1 MVCRGCWIFQLSSN
15 RHEKVDTT
23 VAFPRGQDGSPL
35 ATMTH
40 SQQLRWESG
49 GIAELVNQPCLHF
62 SNTTE
67 TGPEAGHAVPRKGSS
82 PGRSGAGSSPQVEGS
97 EGRQGWGSTGP
108 ISEGNTGPVP
118 EDPRA
123 PLNGRRG
130 LDGHEGVS
138 EKSVCTSSVG
148 LKANALVLLGPG
160 AQTWGLRWGSLSAP
174 EVAGN
179 SLLHL
184 HPLANPTGQQRQLDF
199 SWGPCCPDR
208 RGRSAA
214 KGMRRWQPG
223 QLRWRRRLSHLTLT
237 RYTHAHPHQP
247 IFGERNQKRL

>member
-1 MVCRGCWIFQLSSN
+1 M
-15 RHEKVDTT
+15 
-23 VAFPRGQDGSPL
+23 
-35 ATMTH
+35 
-40 SQQLRWESG
+40 
-49 GIAELVNQPCLHF
+49 
-62 SNTTE
+62 
-67 TGPEAGHAVPRKGSS
+67 
-82 PGRSGAGSSPQVEGS
+82 EGS

-184 HPLANPTGQQRQLDF
+184 HPLANPTGQQRQLNF

-208 RGRSAA
+208 PGRSRRQGDEAMAA
-214 KGMRRWQPG
+214 RTAAMAKAA
-223 QLRWRRRLSHLTLT
+223 LTS
-237 RYTHAHPHQP
+237 HPHQGALTHIRTSP
-247 IFGERNQKRL
+247 FLGKEIRKGYEQAGGGEEGSTFYYVTL